1 MALFGNREE
10 KEIKKEEKKEE
21 KIQGL
26 LRKYNLTDL
35 DSRDKENI
43 ESMLL
48 SDKSIESASSAN
60 FMSSDEKS
68 LLRQIMYQQGLE
80 IDQKFLIIKQLDR
93 LNKNLEKLL
102 DK

>member
-48 SDKSIESASSAN
+48 SDKSIEFTSSAN
-60 FMSSDEKS
+60 FISSDEKS